1 MNHMPAEWL
10 FRLSAAIL
18 LSAVPCA
25 AEPRAAIE
33 LGPAAIVPLFDR
45 KTVREP
51 DTTIQTSDAVI
62 TRIADRVRDRHAR
75 EPGAYDHFLSWY
87 WEERTVTI
95 ELVDRVLKGG
105 AGVVINITSLAPLN
119 KPDFRCFFRGINTPA
134 EYHHNVATR
143 EVAPLRYSTTITF
156 NNLTGRP
163 LAVGDRMEFEFS
175 PFLVAPRV
183 GRKNYYGTAMLY
195 VVGRGIVPWHGVG
208 ERLQSEPLPE
218 SAWLG
223 GRTTL
228 PYQYSKEPTE
238 RFKQMAGNMAPASA
252 QKFMLGRRLHH
263 TDFGTGAHSDQ
274 PNPTFSAQSD
284 KLGPRFVARSCI
296 ACHVNNGR
304 ALAPQ
309 IGSPMYQTVVKVAA
323 DADGTP
329 HPKLGTALQ
338 PQATTDRPEAIATI
352 SDYQTTRGTFA
363 DGTPYTL
370 RKPRYSFQGV
380 VPKHFSVRLTP
391 QLVGL
396 GLLESISES
405 TIIAGADP
413 SDTNN
418 DGISGRIRAVTD
430 PETNQLRLGRFGYKA
445 GQARVRHQI
454 AAAFN
459 SDMGVL
465 SELYSRP
472 DGEPESGP
480 VEIEAAQL
488 DQLNRY
494 LSTLGISARR
504 NLDNPQVRRG
514 EQLFAATGCAKCHTP
529 QMTTGGF
536 HPLAELRNQS
546 IQPYT
551 DLLLHDMGVGLADNL
566 GEGSAT
572 GAEWRTSPLWSI
584 GLTRG
589 VSGGEAYLHDGRA
602 RSLSEAILWHGG
614 EGNAA
619 RDAFRKLSHDDRES
633 LIAFLQSL

>member
-1 MNHMPAEWL
+1 MNHILSEWL
-10 FRLSAAIL
+10 TRVFIAAL
-18 LSAVPCA
+18 LAASPWATPSRAAAPKSSAV
-25 AEPRAAIE
+25 
-33 LGPAAIVPLFDR
+33 VPLHDR
-45 KTVREP
+45 NTAQEP
-51 DTTIQTSDAVI
+51 DTTIQTPEAVI

-95 ELVDRVLKGG
+95 ELVDHVAKGG
-105 AGVVINITSLAPLN
+105 KGVVVNIISLAPLN
-119 KPDFRCFFRGINTPA
+119 KPDFRCFFRGLNA
-134 EYHHNVATR
+134 LGEYHHNVATR
-143 EVAPLRYSTTITF
+143 EVAPNRYTTTITF
-156 NNLTGRP
+156 NNLTRRS
-163 LAVGDRMEFEFS
+163 LAIGDRMEFEFS

-195 VVGRGIVPWHGVG
+195 VVGRGIVPWRGVG
-208 ERLQSEPLPE
+208 ERLQSEPLSE

-238 RFKQMAGNMAPASA
+238 QFKQMAGNMAPASA

-274 PNPTFSAQSD
+274 PNPPFATQAG

-304 ALAPQ
+304 ALSPP
-309 IGSPMYQTVVKVAA
+309 IGSPMYQTVVRVAA

-338 PQATTDRPEAIATI
+338 PQSTISAAEATVTI
-352 SDYQTTRGTFA
+352 SDYQTIRGTFA
-363 DGTPYTL
+363 DATPYTL

-380 VPKHFSVRLTP
+380 VPKHFSVRLAP

-396 GLLESISES
+396 GLLESIDES
-405 TIIAGADP
+405 VIIAGADP
-413 SDTNN
+413 EDANN
-418 DGISGRIRAVTD
+418 DGISGRIRTVLD
-430 PETNQLRLGRFGYKA
+430 PETDQLRLGRFGYKS
-445 GQARVRHQI
+445 GQARIRHQV

-465 SELYSRP
+465 STVYARP
-472 DGEPESGP
+472 DGESRP
-480 VEIEAAQL
+480 AAAELDATQL
-488 DQLNRY
+488 DQLTRY
-494 LSTLGISARR
+494 LSTLGVSARR
-504 NLDNPQVRRG
+504 DLADPRARRG
-514 EQLFAATGCAKCHTP
+514 EQLFAETGCTRCHTP
-529 QMTTGGF
+529 RLKTGGF

-551 DLLLHDMGVGLADNL
+551 DLLLHDMGPGLADNL

-572 GAEWRTSPLWSI
+572 GAEWRTAPLWSI
-584 GLTRG
+584 GLTNG
-589 VSGGEAYLHDGRA
+589 VSGGESYLHDGRA
-602 RSLSEAILWHGG
+602 RSLSEAILWHAG
-614 EGNAA
+614 EGEAS
-619 RDAFRKLSHDDRES
+619 REAFRKLNQSNRNS
-633 LIAFLQSL
+633 LITFLKSL